1 MIVGPSKAMHEV
13 MKLVEKIAPA
23 EKSTVLIEGETGTG
37 KGVLARS
44 IHELSPRR
52 EGPFVNVTC
61 SALLGSLLESELF
74 GHEKGAFT
82 DAHTMKRGLV
92 EVATGGTLFLDEIAE
107 LPTNLQGK
115 LLRLIEEKAFRRVG
129 GTVDL
134 TVDAR
139 VIAATN
145 RDLEADVASGEFR
158 QDLYYRLRVIP
169 VTLPPLRHRRPDIP
183 GLAKTF
189 IERFS
194 RELGMH
200 IEGIDAE
207 AMSLLEKH
215 TWPGNV
221 RELRNVIER
230 AVLLSE
236 GPILT
241 PDLLPVGVRNGAE
254 LSPRREVS
262 LLGPDGLNLE
272 SLERNLLREAL
283 QRAQGNRTEAG
294 RLLGL
299 SRHQIRNR
307 LIKYGGEP

>member
-1 MIVGPSKAMHEV
+1 
-13 MKLVEKIAPA
+13 
-23 EKSTVLIEGETGTG
+23 
-37 KGVLARS
+37 
-44 IHELSPRR
+44 
-52 EGPFVNVTC
+52 
-61 SALLGSLLESELF
+61 
-74 GHEKGAFT
+74 
-82 DAHTMKRGLV
+82 MKRGLV
-92 EVATGGTLFLDEIAE
+92 EVAAGGTLFLDEIAE

-169 VTLPPLRHRRPDIP
+169 LTLPPLRHRRPDIP

-194 RELGMH
+194 RELGIR
-200 IEGIDAE
+200 IEGIDAP

-236 GPILT
+236 GPVIT
-241 PDLLPVGVRNGAE
+241 PDLLPVGIRNGAE
-254 LSPRREVS
+254 ISPPRGAS
-262 LLGPDGLNLE
+262 LLGPDGLDLE
-272 SLERNLLREAL
+272 SLERSLLREAL
-283 QRAQGNRTEAG
+283 QRTQGNRTEAG

-307 LIKYGGEP
+307 LIKYGDDL